1 MTTLL
6 IIDCQRDFHPGGSLA
21 IPNADSDALRISK
34 LIKTHGGSIDRIIAT
49 LDSHHPLHIAH
60 PGFWRHSITNDG
72 PSPFTMISSGD
83 IENGT
88 WIPRGDVKSGG
99 GRYPYPILEGY
110 ENADLHRAFDVG
122 AYCIEYARRLEM
134 GGRFRLCIWPEHCL
148 IGSSGH
154 GIVDVV
160 FDAMNA
166 WCRDTGGIIEYVYKG
181 MNPWTEMYSAL
192 CAEVPV
198 GIDTGFNRDLL
209 ESLKDGTDRLVV
221 CGQALSH
228 CVNYTVRDIVDN
240 WPKDERSKIV
250 ILKDCASSVP
260 GFEGAGEIFLTDMEN
275 AGVRVGTS
283 DALFRAE

>member
-1 MTTLL
+1 
-6 IIDCQRDFHPGGSLA
+6 
-21 IPNADSDALRISK
+21 
-34 LIKTHGGSIDRIIAT
+34 
-49 LDSHHPLHIAH
+49 
-60 PGFWRHSITNDG
+60 
-72 PSPFTMISSGD
+72 
-83 IENGT
+83 
-88 WIPRGDVKSGG
+88 
-99 GRYPYPILEGY
+99 
-110 ENADLHRAFDVG
+110 
-122 AYCIEYARRLEM
+122 M

-209 ESLKDGTDRLVV
+209 ESEARIGWSCAAR
-221 CGQALSH
+221 H
-228 CVNYTVRDIVDN
+228 
-240 WPKDERSKIV
+240 WPLRQLHRPVIGEDERSKIV